1 MSKIGER
8 CWMWN
13 NTTNAPAEYEVIARN
28 HSWLRWKAI
37 DGGAEIKTNGN
48 QGYASREKC
57 LSGRCKQLALLVS
70 GLFGPSQKHDWLECY
85 RLIGLVIG
93 INEQSALAAE
103 RARCAKVL
111 RGKAG
116 EIESA
121 AATAHAEAAN
131 GHSEECADALRQHAS
146 DLCATAE
153 LLRELAAEI
162 EKDAGAS
169 DS

>member
-1 MSKIGER
+1 MRKIGER

-111 RGKAG
+111 TDRADRLDA
-116 EIESA
+116 EIKRLVELNVPDCVLRVCKSKRED
-121 AATAHAEAAN
+121 EAK
-131 GHSEECADALRQHAS
+131 
-146 DLCATAE
+146 